1 MTRVLEPE
9 QGEIIQKS
17 FKNDVYARVDR
28 GKAVETPSR
37 ARDVRCFKC
46 HGLGHYANKCPN
58 QKIMILL
65 ENGEFE
71 SEDEKENKE
80 ELGPIYDDEEESFDY
95 PHPGPLLVARRPLDD
110 TPGPI
115 FDEEDDRF
123 NDDQGLTFDEDS
135 GPIFDEEDDH
145 FDYPVHGSLL
155 VTRRSLSVQPKTN
168 ERE

>member
-1 MTRVLEPE
+1 MKYERSSVMSRRQRETYEHGGGSRGDSVMWCDRVKVSSRKCRSSRLSVVLALRCEFMSSRLS
-9 QGEIIQKS
+9 EI
-17 FKNDVYARVDR
+17 R
-28 GKAVETPSR
+28 
-37 ARDVRCFKC
+37 
-46 HGLGHYANKCPN
+46 
-58 QKIMILL
+58 
-65 ENGEFE
+65 
-71 SEDEKENKE
+71 EDKEK
-80 ELGPIYDDEEESFDY
+80 LGPIYDDEEESFDY

-168 ERE
+168 E